1 MTLFAKRLDRYLADR
16 RRHGG
21 DLASSGLVLRP
32 FVRFADAEGDE
43 WITTDLFLRW
53 KDRFGAAGPHTWAIR
68 LSVVRGFATWLQGFD
83 PRTEVPPAGLIPN
96 RQRRQRP
103 HIYTDD
109 EIVRIVVEDAQLPSA
124 RGLRGAT
131 YATLFGL
138 LAVTGLRIGEAVGGP
153 RRNLLVHRGGTRTP
167 APGQRARRTVL
178 RRGREVMTRYRYPL
192 PIFVQRFFT
201 ERLTNQLATSAN
213 TMASYRDTFRL
224 LLNFAT
230 TRIGRQPTD
239 LLVTD
244 IDADLVGWFLDF
256 LETSRGN
263 SARTR
268 NNRLAGIRS
277 FFKYVAIN
285 EPELLHHCRRVLA
298 LPPKRYEKRAI
309 DYLDREQIEALLA
322 APDVSTWCGRRDRAL
337 LQLCVQTGLRVS
349 ELIDLRCGDV
359 VLGTGA
365 HVRCRGKGRKDRST
379 PLRADTA
386 AVLGAWLDERAD
398 TVHRPLFVSN
408 RNGRLSRDAV
418 ERIVGKHVALASELC
433 PTLNGKNVT
442 PHCLRHTAAMAL
454 LREGVG
460 CTVIALWLGHEA
472 VETTQVYLHADLQ
485 MKEKAMEKTRPINTP
500 PGRYRPSDALL
511 DYLEAL

>member
-1 MTLFAKRLDRYLADR
+1 MT
-16 RRHGG
+16 
-21 DLASSGLVLRP
+21 
-32 FVRFADAEGDE
+32 
-43 WITTDLFLRW
+43 
-53 KDRFGAAGPHTWAIR
+53 
-68 LSVVRGFATWLQGFD
+68 
-83 PRTEVPPAGLIPN
+83 
-96 RQRRQRP
+96 
-103 HIYTDD
+103 
-109 EIVRIVVEDAQLPSA
+109 
-124 RGLRGAT
+124 
-131 YATLFGL
+131 
-138 LAVTGLRIGEAVGGP
+138 
-153 RRNLLVHRGGTRTP
+153 
-167 APGQRARRTVL
+167 
-178 RRGREVMTRYRYPL
+178 RYPL

-201 ERLTNQLATSAN
+201 ERLTNQLAASAN
-213 TMASYRDTFRL
+213 TVASYRDTFRL
-224 LLNFAT
+224 LLTFAT

-244 IDADLVGWFLDF
+244 IDADLVGGFLDF

-268 NNRLAGIRS
+268 NNRLAAIRS

-285 EPELLHHCRRVLA
+285 EPELLHHCQRVLA
-298 LPPKRYEKRAI
+298 LPSKRHEKRVI

-322 APDVSTWCGRRDRAL
+322 APDVSTWYGRRDRAL

-379 PLRADTA
+379 PLRADTV

-398 TVHRPLFVSN
+398 TVDRPLFVSN

-418 ERIVGKHVALASELC
+418 ERIVGKYVALASELC

-442 PHCLRHTAAMAL
+442 PHCLRHTAAMEL

-460 CTVIALWLGHEA
+460 CTVIALWLGHED

-485 MKEKAMEKTRPINTP
+485 VKEKAMEKTRPINTP